1 MEIAFAFKGLF
12 LTAPTIIN
20 GTNCSARLFTKFFF
34 EEYFLFRI
42 FRSILYE
49 NKSRMFFLFNSF
61 WHWKLF
67 LCLTPSL
74 LLLPWPSTCNFQSRF
89 CFKVQLVPDDILF
102 RLTKIR
108 QRSMQIQDSNSDFGE
123 LLTQLAHFENYN
135 QRCIKSVLNYIPNLR
150 RLPWLT
156 TNRERCG
163 YRLVSDSRDIFQSW
177 STKWVSN

>member
-1 MEIAFAFKGLF
+1 MAQIAVLVCSQNSSLRNIFCFAYLDRSFMRTNHECF
-12 LTAPTIIN
+12 SFSTVF
-20 GTNCSARLFTKFFF
+20 GT
-34 EEYFLFRI
+34 E
-42 FRSILYE
+42 
-49 NKSRMFFLFNSF
+49 NSF
-61 WHWKLF
+61 YVWHLVCF
-67 LCLTPSL
+67 C
-74 LLLPWPSTCNFQSRF
+74 FRDRQSRF

-108 QRSMQIQDSNSDFGE
+108 LRSMQIQDSNSDFGE

-135 QRCIKSVLNYIPNLR
+135 QRCIKSGLNYIPNLR